1 MSRKDVKWSKSRR
14 SKQDDFLN
22 ESERMSSE
30 AAAAISDSSDEEDSV
45 RSSSGEESELKFP
58 YDLAMW
64 DLSQCDPK
72 KCSGRKLARLGFVRC
87 LKLSQRFTGVVLT
100 PVASKCIGPDDRDV
114 IESSGLGVVCFCLYI
129 PLFYLTIYMF
139 CPIRLIVVGPNL
151 KRRRLLV

>member
-30 AAAAISDSSDEEDSV
+30 AAAAISDSSDEDDSV
-45 RSSSGEESELKFP
+45 RSSSGEEESEVKFP

-114 IESSGLGVVCFCLYI
+114 IESSGLGVVRSCLYTSI
-129 PLFYLTIYMF
+129 LFDNLYL
-139 CPIRLIVVGPNL
+139 LSL
-151 KRRRLLV
+151 

>member
-30 AAAAISDSSDEEDSV
+30 AAAAISDSSDEDDSV
-45 RSSSGEESELKFP
+45 RSSSGEEESEVKFP

-114 IESSGLGVVCFCLYI
+114 IESSGLGVVRSCLYI
-129 PLFYLTIYMF
+129 
-139 CPIRLIVVGPNL
+139 
-151 KRRRLLV
+151 